1 MADEKKPADDAKKDE
16 AAEGTEEEA
25 PKKKKIPMMF
35 IVAGVLVLVGL
46 LLAGGIA
53 YFVTSQLVSSQQ
65 AAGGGEA
72 AYSKYHDPGVFVK
85 LGDAKEGLLVNVG
98 GIKNQHFLKIG
109 IVFEMNPG
117 KKDIMVEGVMNAVAE
132 TRMLD
137 TVLQILRSEP
147 LEGFDAMKQEE
158 LKDKLKTE
166 VNRELGEGSV
176 YNVYIT
182 SFILQ

>member
-1 MADEKKPADDAKKDE
+1 MADEKKPADDAKKDDAA
-16 AAEGTEEEA
+16 AAEGEEA
-25 PKKKKIPMMF
+25 PKKKKPPMVF
-35 IVAGVLVLVGL
+35 IIAGVLVLVGL

-53 YFVTSQLVSSQQ
+53 YFVTSRMVSSQQ
-65 AAGGGEA
+65 SSGGEA
-72 AYSKYHDPGVFVK
+72 AYSKYNDPGVFIK

-98 GIKNQHFLKIG
+98 GIKAQRFLKIG
-109 IVFEMNPG
+109 IVLEMNPG
-117 KKDIMVEGVMNAVAE
+117 KKDIITEGKMNPVAE

-147 LEGFDAMKQEE
+147 IEGFDAMKQEE
-158 LKDKLKTE
+158 LKDKIKTE
-166 VNRELGEGSV
+166 VNHELGEGSV